1 VARSEQLRE
10 QAGYKLTVEIVE
22 VNSCK
27 RSLAVEVSADEL
39 DNEVAQV
46 ARDYARSIKVPG
58 FRPGKVPLN
67 IVRQRYG
74 SDLLKEATQKIIER
88 CWKDAV
94 TEHNLQPLAQPVI
107 QDVDNK
113 LGSPLK
119 FKVSFEVLPALEVK
133 DYKGVSVN
141 LPSAEVTDEKL
152 NQAIEN
158 VREQHAQYVPVEGEA
173 RDGLYLTATVD
184 GQFEPAGKPIHE
196 EEVTLIIGHPQT
208 NAEFSNNLRG
218 IKAGESR
225 TFEVSYPADYY
236 RKQFAGKKVRYTV
249 LVKDIKEKQL
259 AELNDDFAKDVGSEN
274 LDALKA
280 KVRDELVTQARQD
293 AEKKAREALIDSIIQ
308 RQTIE
313 VPECMVQDEL
323 ETHAHRIANNLA
335 YQGIDINKTSIDWKK
350 VFEEERPRAE
360 QAVRRMIFLDAIA
373 RQEGIEVTEEEVES
387 ELQKLSEGTSKSATA
402 LRAQLEK
409 EDRIQGFKQHLR
421 QNKALDFIYRNANI
435 SVG

>member
-1 VARSEQLRE
+1 
-10 QAGYKLTVEIVE
+10 LTVEIVE

-27 RSLAVEVSADEL
+27 RSLAVEVPADEL

-46 ARDYARSIKVPG
+46 ARDYARNIKVPG

-67 IVRQRYG
+67 VVKQRYG

-94 TEHNLQPLAQPVI
+94 AEHNLQPLARPVI
-107 QDVDNK
+107 QDLDNK
-113 LGSPLK
+113 PGRPLK
-119 FKVSFEVLPALEVK
+119 FKVSFEVMPELEVK

-152 NQAIEN
+152 NQAIESL
-158 VREQHAQYVPVEGEA
+158 REQHAQFVPVEGEA
-173 RDGLYLTATVD
+173 LDGLYLTATVD
-184 GQFEPAGKPIHE
+184 GQVEPAGKPVHE

-218 IKAGESR
+218 AKAGESR
-225 TFEVSYPADYY
+225 AFEVSYPADYY

-259 AELNDDFAKDVGSEN
+259 AELNDDFAKDVGSESVE
-274 LDALKA
+274 ALKA

-293 AEKKAREALIDSIIQ
+293 AEKKAREALLDSIIQ
-308 RQTIE
+308 RQAIE

-323 ETHAHRIANNLA
+323 EAHAHRIANNLA
-335 YQGIDINKTSIDWKK
+335 YQGIDVNKTSIDWKK
-350 VFEEERPRAE
+350 VFQEERPRAE

-373 RQEGIEVTEEEVES
+373 RQEGIEVIDEEVES
-387 ELQKLSEGTSKSATA
+387 ELEKLSEGTGKSAAA

-409 EDRIQGFKQHLR
+409 EDRIQSLKQHLR

>member
-1 VARSEQLRE
+1 
-10 QAGYKLTVEIVE
+10 LTVEIVE
-22 VNSCK
+22 VNGCK
-27 RSLAVEVSADEL
+27 RSLAVEVPADEL

-94 TEHNLQPLAQPVI
+94 AEHNLQPLAQPVI

-113 LGSPLK
+113 PGNPLK

-141 LPSAEVTDEKL
+141 LPPAEVTDEKV
-152 NQAIEN
+152 NQAIERL
-158 VREQHAQYVPVEGEA
+158 REEHAQFVPVDGEA
-173 RDGLYLTATVD
+173 RDGLYLTTTVD
-184 GQFEPAGKPIHE
+184 GQFEPAGKPFHE
-196 EEVTLIIGHPQT
+196 EEVTLVIGHPQT

-218 IKAGESR
+218 AKAGETR
-225 TFEVSYPADYY
+225 TFEVSYPSDYY
-236 RKQFAGKKVRYTV
+236 RKQFAGRRVRYTV

-259 AELNDDFAKDVGSEN
+259 AELNDDFAKDVGSEG
-274 LDALKA
+274 LEALRA
-280 KVRDELVTQARQD
+280 KVRDELVTHARQD
-293 AEKKAREALIDSIIQ
+293 AEKKAREALLDSIIQ
-308 RQTIE
+308 KQTVE

-373 RQEGIEVTEEEVES
+373 RQEGIEITDEEVES
-387 ELQKLSEGTSKSATA
+387 ELTKLSEGTGKSAPA

-409 EDRIQGFKQHLR
+409 EDRIQSFRQHLR